1 VPKGAVEHSPVGTP
15 PRTAAEHL
23 GEAAEHLG
31 EAAEHLGEAAE
42 HLGTAAR
49 AGIAAKT
56 MLRDQI
62 NRTVGL
68 IQQGQQ
74 FLRRDELDL
83 LWQY

>member
-15 PRTAAEHL
+15 PRT
-23 GEAAEHLG
+23 AAEHLG

>member
-1 VPKGAVEHSPVGTP
+1 MPKGAVEHSPVGTP
-15 PRTAAEHL
+15 PRT
-23 GEAAEHLG
+23 AAEHLG